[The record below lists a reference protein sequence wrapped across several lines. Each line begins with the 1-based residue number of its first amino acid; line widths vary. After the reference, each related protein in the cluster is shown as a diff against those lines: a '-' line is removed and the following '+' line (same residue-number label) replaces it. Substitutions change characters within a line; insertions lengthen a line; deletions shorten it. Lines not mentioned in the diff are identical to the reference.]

1 MREDDPRQEH
11 PELNISCPGL
21 FPPSSPYKD
30 VHCGQELE
38 KAQTKRDGWR
48 ESEKEGGD
56 ILFGQ
61 LTECELENYK
71 KKMRWMDDL
80 SRE

>member
-1 MREDDPRQEH
+1 MSMDDPRQEH
-11 PELNISCPGL
+11 PELNISCPRAL
-21 FPPSSPYKD
+21 PPSNLYKD

-38 KAQTKRDGWR
+38 KAQTIKDGWR

-56 ILFGQ
+56 ILSGQ
-61 LTECELENYK
+61 LTKCEMENYK
-71 KKMRWMDDL
+71 KKMRRMYDL